1 MSDAQNNAATNA
13 TNNAP
18 AFTADDLEKTYFG
31 PAEIGQ
37 EKFNTLIANINTLG
51 IAPKSNVPA
60 DTAIP
65 DGYGLLILPISK
77 RVNNENKT
85 TGVAICAV
93 PDFNHAA
100 NFTDEGGNAL
110 GRTFIENSYYNALA
124 VKLGNAVRERKNGQA
139 AETIPFKELE
149 FFTTMRGGDSVK
161 SFSKLA
167 PLFVSAL
174 RKQGLRSI
182 TQQTLRMCLTSQPF
196 ATQQHPKVPQ
206 EAWEKVLHT
215 MIREAEKQ
223 SLPTEV
229 FANWLATRNETEIE
243 DEIGSFDDLDSLI
256 AQANASNG

>member
-1 MSDAQNNAATNA
+1 MSDAQTNTATQTA
-13 TNNAP
+13 
-18 AFTADDLEKTYFG
+18 AFTLDDVEKTYFS
-31 PAEIGQ
+31 PSEIGGDR
-37 EKFNTLIANINTLG
+37 FNALAANIASTG
-51 IAPKSNVPA
+51 VKPKDNL
-60 DTAIP
+60 DGKDIP
-65 DGYGLLILPISK
+65 EGYGLLVLPISK

-93 PDFNHAA
+93 PDFQHAA
-100 NFTDEGGNAL
+100 NFTDDGGNAL

-139 AETIPFKELE
+139 AETIPLREIE

-243 DEIGSFDDLDSLI
+243 DEIGSFDDLESLI
-256 AQANASNG
+256 AQAGNAS